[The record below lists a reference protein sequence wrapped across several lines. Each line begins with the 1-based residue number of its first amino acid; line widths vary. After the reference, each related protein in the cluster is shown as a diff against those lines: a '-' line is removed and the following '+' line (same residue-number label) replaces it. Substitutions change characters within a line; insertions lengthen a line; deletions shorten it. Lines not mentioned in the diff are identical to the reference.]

1 MVLRALLLPL
11 LAAVSLGT
19 PAIAQSTSAG
29 RPPNVLFVAIDD
41 LNDWITP
48 FGGHAQAIT
57 PNLESFANRGAM
69 VFQNAHCAGPVC
81 GPSRSALLS
90 GFLPSTTGLYGNSQ
104 NMLDSE
110 LVQTHAT
117 LPEYFAKNGYWTI
130 SRGKIFHAH
139 ASKTGRDDGQW
150 AFEEWEP
157 RMGGVGVDKAKL
169 YSRNQNIINGQP
181 GPESEFTKR
190 GGSEFAWGPT
200 RGPKEETSDY
210 RTAQWAAEQLQVERD
225 EPFFMAIGLSKPHLP
240 FYVPQEFFDL
250 YDGVEV
256 KANPIKR
263 DDLDDILRPDGQPK
277 FKPTDDFLW
286 LDENGLLDEATHA
299 YLAAVS
305 YADECLGVL
314 LEALESSPHADN
326 TIVVVW
332 GDHGWHLGEKLRFR
346 KATGWTEAT
355 RMPLMVRLPGMAG
368 RQDTRRAV
376 NLIDLYPTLIDLCG
390 LPEKPELDGRS
401 FGPVLEDP
409 MVAWEYPT
417 MTVLKEGDATV
428 HDERWSY
435 IRYDDGTEEVYDLR
449 ADPMEWD
456 NLNARRTP
464 EVAAAVERLAAVIP
478 SSFAPTGRNS
488 KLSDA
493 DKNSEWAQR
502 IDPTLKP
509 QRVLAELK

>member
-1 MVLRALLLPL
+1 MKTLFLPLFLALLTS
-11 LAAVSLGT
+11 VSVL
-19 PAIAQSTSAG
+19 AQSTSGTA

-90 GFLPSTTGLYGNSQ
+90 GFMPSRSGLYGNSQ
-104 NMLDSE
+104 NMLHSE

-117 LPEYFAKNGYWTI
+117 LPEYFAKNGYHSI

-150 AFEEWEP
+150 AFEEWLP
-157 RMGGVGVDKAKL
+157 RLGGVGVDRAKL

-181 GPESEFTKR
+181 GPASDFTKR

-200 RGPKEETSDY
+200 KGPKEETGDY
-210 RTAQWAAEQLQVERD
+210 RNAVWAAEQLQGEF
-225 EPFFMAIGLSKPHLP
+225 EQPFFMAIGFSKPHLP

-250 YDGVEV
+250 YAGVDV

-263 DDLDDILRPDGQPK
+263 DDLDDILRPDGKPK
-277 FKPTDDFLW
+277 FKPTDDYLW
-286 LDENGLLDEATHA
+286 LEENGLIDAATLA

-305 YADECLGVL
+305 YADACLGVL

-332 GDHGWHLGEKLRFR
+332 GDHGWHLGEKLRYR
-346 KATGWTEAT
+346 KAAGWSEAT
-355 RMPLMVRLPGMAG
+355 RMPLMVRLPGMQG
-368 RQDTRRAV
+368 RQDTKRAV
-376 NLIDLYPTLIDLCG
+376 NLIDLYPTLIDLCE
-390 LPEKPELDGRS
+390 LPEKPEIDGRS
-401 FGPVLEDP
+401 FGPVLRDP
-409 MVAWEYPT
+409 MVEWNYPT
-417 MTVLKEGDATV
+417 MTVLGEGSV
-428 HDERWSY
+428 SVRDERWSY
-435 IRYDDGTEEVYDLR
+435 IRYEDGTEEIYDLA
-449 ADPMEWD
+449 ADPMEWT
-456 NLNARRTP
+456 NLNTRRTP
-464 EVAAAVERLAAVIP
+464 EVGAALRHLESVIP
-478 SSFAPTGRNS
+478 GSFAPEVRRS
-488 KLSDA
+488 KLSDE
-493 DKNSEWAQR
+493 DKRSEWAQR
-502 IDPTLKP
+502 IDPTLKAT
-509 QRVLAELK
+509 RVLAELK